1 MEVSLASC
9 NAPLEPCKRRTPVAG
24 VVGELG
30 MTISDDD
37 GLISSKS
44 WIGQSLRREV
54 SVMAQPYQ
62 QVNWINIGSLEA
74 PS

>member
-1 MEVSLASC
+1 
-9 NAPLEPCKRRTPVAG
+9 
-24 VVGELG
+24 
-30 MTISDDD
+30 MTISDD
-37 GLISSKS
+37 GLIRSKS